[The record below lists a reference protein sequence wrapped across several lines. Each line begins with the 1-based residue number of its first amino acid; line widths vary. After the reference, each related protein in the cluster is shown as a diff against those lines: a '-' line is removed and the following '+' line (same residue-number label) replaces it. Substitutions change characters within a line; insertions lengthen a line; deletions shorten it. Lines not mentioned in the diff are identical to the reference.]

1 MSKDSKKLQQNK
13 IKNVGI
19 ISVFSSI
26 VIKGIRTPFF
36 FFHKYKKQIQLLK
49 NLEKNFAH

>member
-26 VIKGIRTPFF
+26 VIKGIRTLLFF
-36 FFHKYKKQIQLLK
+36 FTNIK
-49 NLEKNFAH
+49 NKSNF

>member
-26 VIKGIRTPFF
+26 V
-36 FFHKYKKQIQLLK
+36 YS
-49 NLEKNFAH
+49 N